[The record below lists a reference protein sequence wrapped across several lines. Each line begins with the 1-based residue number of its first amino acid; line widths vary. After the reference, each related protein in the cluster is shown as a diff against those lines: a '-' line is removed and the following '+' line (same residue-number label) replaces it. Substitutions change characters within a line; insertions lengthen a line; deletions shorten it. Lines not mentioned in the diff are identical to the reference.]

1 MTLPHTRHLDAL
13 VATYVLKLEDVRL
26 GIISYWY
33 SNCDCGHEAQKF
45 SRNASYHSAS
55 YRDYVYKAREP
66 GRGNNSFSFDDGYE
80 RVPDYASDGN
90 AMLGLLRLLERQ
102 QTYIEDANSF
112 QPTTV
117 KLYSLKLG
125 IISRGTGDALPEAV
139 GWASL
144 DMLERHARWKGDQSF
159 DVRRELQRLEDA
171 YQEAINQ
178 KGVEHA

>member
-1 MTLPHTRHLDAL
+1 MTIPNTRHLDAL

-26 GIISYWY
+26 GWI
-33 SNCDCGHEAQKF
+33 
-45 SRNASYHSAS
+45 YHDQYGVSIQREKS
-55 YRDYVYKAREP
+55 DDDTRPYIRDYIYKAREP
-66 GRGNNSFSFDDGYE
+66 WAPLDKSCHIGDTGYE
-80 RVPDYASDGN
+80 IVDNYASDGN
-90 AMLGLLRLLERQ
+90 AMLELLRLLERQ

-112 QPTTV
+112 QPEYKTTV
-117 KLYSLKLG
+117 KLYSPKLG